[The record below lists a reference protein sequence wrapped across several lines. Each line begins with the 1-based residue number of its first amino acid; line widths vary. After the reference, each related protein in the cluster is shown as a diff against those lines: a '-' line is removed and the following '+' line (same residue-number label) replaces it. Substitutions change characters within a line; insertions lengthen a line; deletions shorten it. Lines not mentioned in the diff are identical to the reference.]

1 MRLGLL
7 GGTFDPPHL
16 GHLAAATVARDA
28 LGLDRVD
35 LLPANDPWQKS
46 GRGRSVTPAGVRLEM
61 VRALVGGTDGLG
73 VDDREIRRGGATYTV
88 DTLEEIH
95 GEAPD
100 TELYLIMGVDTAR
113 GFPTWQRHVDVASLS
128 TLVVVSRGNE
138 RPSAPAD
145 AVRTEFVSMDPVDVS
160 SSEVRAAVA
169 AGENVT
175 GSVGPAV
182 AGLVASHG
190 LYRGHM

>member
-16 GHLAAATVARDA
+16 GHLAAARAALDA

-35 LLPANDPWQKS
+35 FLPAHDPWQKT
-46 GRGRSVTPAGVRLEM
+46 GQGRSVTPAGIRLEM
-61 VRALVGGTDGLG
+61 VRALVADSRGLG
-73 VDDREIRRGGATYTV
+73 VDDREIRRGGPTYTA
-88 DTLEEIH
+88 DTLAEITRD
-95 GEAPD
+95 APGA
-100 TELYLIMGVDTAR
+100 ELFLIMGVDTAR
-113 GFPTWQRHVDVASLS
+113 GFPTWQRHGDVGRLS

-138 RPSAPAD
+138 RPSAPAG
-145 AVRTEFVSMDPVDVS
+145 AARVEFVSMDPVDVS

-190 LYRGHM
+190 LYRGHT